1 DPRVGG
7 RERPTREEAHRP
19 RDLVGGERAQQIGRE
34 GHLGEPAARGLEA
47 PAEDGELGEAHEP
60 SLTRGS
66 CSGSLGSRPHHSSE
80 VSMSTRPEDL
90 PGGEPTMDPTS
101 LYREDIYTDR
111 KVGALRML
119 TPVTTDGSRDLAR
132 PILYV
137 GEAQLLTTVGA
148 L

>member
-1 DPRVGG
+1 
-7 RERPTREEAHRP
+7 
-19 RDLVGGERAQQIGRE
+19 
-34 GHLGEPAARGLEA
+34 
-47 PAEDGELGEAHEP
+47 
-60 SLTRGS
+60 
-66 CSGSLGSRPHHSSE
+66 
-80 VSMSTRPEDL
+80 MSTRPEDL

-148 L
+148 LPLTGLRTAIKTS